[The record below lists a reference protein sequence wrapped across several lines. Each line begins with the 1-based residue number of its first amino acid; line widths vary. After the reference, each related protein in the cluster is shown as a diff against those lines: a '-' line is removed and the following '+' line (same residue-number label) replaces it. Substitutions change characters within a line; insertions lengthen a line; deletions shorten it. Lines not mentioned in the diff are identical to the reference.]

1 MNPKELF
8 LKYPFLKK
16 TTSRLFWLFGRNRV
30 KINGRN
36 NEITHHG
43 AFLRRCCISIN
54 GSDNQILISGN
65 GITRLEGCRINITG
79 NNNVLRIGDSVST
92 SISFTMEDNGNQII
106 LGDHFIGGG
115 NSELAAIEGTSIV
128 FGQNC
133 LLSANISVRTGD
145 SHSITD
151 LDGKRT
157 NRSRSVMIGEHCW
170 IGNTVLIF
178 KGTTIGANS
187 IVGGGS
193 VVSGKVFPDNSLIA
207 GNPAT
212 IVRNGVNW
220 KYERIPVE

>member
-1 MNPKELF
+1 MNPKELL
-8 LKYPFLKK
+8 LKYPYIKK
-16 TTSRLFWLFGRNRV
+16 TVSKLVWLFCGNRV
-30 KINGRN
+30 KTKGRN
-36 NEITHHG
+36 NKIEHSG
-43 AFLRRCCISIN
+43 AFLRSCRIAIH
-54 GSDNQILISGN
+54 GSNNQILISGN
-65 GITRLEGCRINITG
+65 GITRLQGCRINITG

-92 SISFTMEDNGNQII
+92 SICFTMEDDGNQII
-106 LGDHFIGGG
+106 LGNHFTGGG

-128 FGQNC
+128 FGENC

-151 LDGKRT
+151 LHGKRT

-170 IGNTVLIF
+170 IGNTALIF
-178 KGTTIGANS
+178 KGVTIGANS

-212 IVRNGVNW
+212 IVRNEVNW

>member
-1 MNPKELF
+1 
-8 LKYPFLKK
+8 
-16 TTSRLFWLFGRNRV
+16 
-30 KINGRN
+30 
-36 NEITHHG
+36 
-43 AFLRRCCISIN
+43 
-54 GSDNQILISGN
+54 
-65 GITRLEGCRINITG
+65 
-79 NNNVLRIGDSVST
+79 
-92 SISFTMEDNGNQII
+92 MENDDNQII
-106 LGDHFIGGG
+106 LGDHFTGGG

-133 LLSANISVRTGD
+133 LLSANITVRTGD

-151 LDGKRT
+151 MDGKRT

-193 VVSGKVFPDNSLIA
+193 VVSGKDYPDNSLVA
-207 GNPAT
+207 GNPAS

-220 KYERIPVE
+220 KYERIPVGK

>member
-1 MNPKELF
+1 MNTKEIL
-8 LKYPFLKK
+8 LEYPFIKN
-16 TTSRLFWLFGRNRV
+16 TASRIFWLLGRNRV
-30 KINGRN
+30 KIKGRN
-36 NEITHHG
+36 NVIVHSG
-43 AFLRRCCISIN
+43 AFLRRCSIAIN
-54 GSDNQILISGN
+54 GSNNLIIISGN
-65 GITRLEGCRINITG
+65 GITRLHDCKIKITG

-92 SISFTMEDNGNQII
+92 SICVNMEDDGNQII
-106 LGDHFIGGG
+106 LGDHFTGGG

-133 LLSANISVRTGD
+133 LLSTNIRVSTGD

-151 LDGKRT
+151 LYGKRT
-157 NRSRSVMIGEHCW
+157 NRSRSVIIGEHCW

-187 IVGGGS
+187 MVGGGS
-193 VVSGKVFPDNSLIA
+193 VVPGKDFPENSLIA